1 MRCDVVLPLYR
12 PHEGWEE
19 QIIESVRGLNGYF
32 ADRDFELSFYIT
44 NDGAD
49 LSFYPPE
56 ALEKI
61 REAAKGRLF
70 FLPYEKNQGKGY
82 SLRHLCREATGELTV
97 YTDGDFPFGWESV
110 AKAFEL
116 LAGGAD
122 VVMGRRNTDYAE
134 SLTFARKILSSGART
149 LNRILLGLPG
159 EFLDTQAGLKGF
171 NGKGKELF
179 LKTTVKEFVFDTE
192 FILLAWR
199 KKLRLTALDIR
210 IRPGLRLSAM
220 GFKVMLRELFSFL
233 RILWKIRVCGKI

>member
-19 QIIESVRGLNGYF
+19 QIIEAVRGLNGHF
-32 ADRDFELSFYIT
+32 AGKDMELSFYIT

-61 REAAKGRLF
+61 REAAGGRLY

-82 SLRHLCREATGELTV
+82 SLRYLCGEASGELTV
-97 YTDGDFPFGWESV
+97 YTDGDFPFGWEPV
-110 AKAFEL
+110 ARAFEL
-116 LAGGAD
+116 LADGAD

-149 LNRILLGLPG
+149 LNRILLGLPV

-171 NGKGKELF
+171 NGKGRELF

-192 FILLAWR
+192 FILMAWR
-199 KKLRLTALDIR
+199 KKLRLETLDIR

-220 GFKVMLRELFSFL
+220 GFKVMLRELSSFL
-233 RILWKIRVCGKI
+233 GILWKVRVRGKF